1 MKRQL
6 DKPTTILGTA
16 LLLSLLPC
24 AATFAHDHSAYSH
37 DSGISHENADWMAN
51 VADQR
56 RLADLSLPGTH
67 DTMTYALN
75 DDDYTA
81 TQGVITDVAM
91 TQNKSLRQQLLAGVR
106 VLDIRCRRTP
116 YNNFDIYHGS
126 IDTGFDFDDVL
137 LDVTDFLADH
147 PTETV
152 LMRLKPEG
160 NDGTMSFEDVLD
172 TYVDDS
178 RYASYF
184 WKNSSSELATGSSNT
199 RLGDVRGKIVVL
211 ANFSGERF
219 GIDYAS
225 ANIQDEYELDTNWD
239 LYDKWVDVKEQFQ
252 ASNTSTEGSR
262 GFYINFLSGS
272 GGSFPYFVASGHSS
286 PGTSAPRL
294 WTGLTTI
301 TSPNKYPDFPR
312 LDCLFGECSIYF
324 EGTNVLTYDY
334 LDDANITFAGIV
346 YSDFPGHGLIDR
358 VIALNN
364 DGVTLFND
372 PDYKGA
378 RKSFELGTYERF
390 SQLSIGNDQ
399 LSSISIADGLM
410 VTLYEH
416 GLKAGASIVLTSD
429 TPKLSTYNFDNRV
442 SSMVVSVQGAAVYE
456 HSDYTGRMQ
465 ILRPGSYNL
474 SDLNLDNDSISSLR
488 VGSGYRITLHEHSN
502 FGGDDRTYT
511 ADASS
516 LGGFNDD
523 ASSIEVSVQ

>member
-1 MKRQL
+1 MKRHFNQ
-6 DKPTTILGTA
+6 PATILSSALMLALMPATA
-16 LLLSLLPC
+16 V
-24 AATFAHDHSAYSH
+24 FAHSHSAYTH
-37 DSGISHENADWMAN
+37 DSGNSYENADWMAN
-51 VADQR
+51 IADQR

-91 TQNKSLRQQLLAGVR
+91 TQNKSLRQQLLAGIR

-137 LDVTDFLADH
+137 LTVTDFLADH

-160 NDGTMSFEDVLD
+160 NSGTMSFEDVLD
-172 TYVDDS
+172 TYVNDALYS
-178 RYASYF
+178 SYF
-184 WKNSSSELATGSSNT
+184 WKNSSSELASSSKT

-225 ANIQDEYELDTNWD
+225 ADIQDEYTLDTNWD

-252 ASNTSTEGSR
+252 ASNNSTEGSR
-262 GFYINFLSGS
+262 NFYINFLSGS

-286 PGTSAPRL
+286 PQTSAPRL
-294 WTGLTTI
+294 WTGLTTL
-301 TSPNKYPDFPR
+301 TNNNKYPDFPR
-312 LDCLFGECSIYF
+312 LDCFLGECSIYF

-334 LDDANITFAGIV
+334 LDDANISFAGIV

-372 PDYKGA
+372 ENYGGT
-378 RKSFELGTYERF
+378 RKSFELGTYDRF
-390 SQLSIGNDQ
+390 SQLSIGNDA
-399 LSSISIADGLM
+399 LSSVSIADGLM

-429 TPKLSTYNFDNRV
+429 TPKLSTYGFDNKV

-474 SDLNLDNDSISSLR
+474 SDLDLGNDSISSLR
-488 VGSGYRITLHEHSN
+488 VGSGYKITLHEHSN
-502 FGGDDRTYT
+502 YGGDKKTYT
-511 ADASS
+511 SDASS
-516 LGGFNDD
+516 LGSFNDE
-523 ASSIEVSVQ
+523 ASSIVVSLQ

>member
-1 MKRQL
+1 MKRFIDDPIRNL
-6 DKPTTILGTA
+6 AAA
-16 LLLSLLPC
+16 LLLALTAGT
-24 AATFAHDHSAYSH
+24 AAFAHEHSAYSH

-56 RLADLSLPGTH
+56 RLADMSLPGTH

-75 DDDYTA
+75 DDDYMGTSI
-81 TQGVITDVAM
+81 GIDTDVSM

-126 IDTGFDFDDVL
+126 VDTGFDFDDVL
-137 LDVTDFLADH
+137 LGVTDFLADH

-160 NDGTMSFEDVLD
+160 NGGTMSFEDVLD
-172 TYVDDS
+172 TYVNDS
-178 RYASYF
+178 RYSSYF
-184 WKNSSSELATGSSNT
+184 WKNSRSELASASTT

-219 GIDYAS
+219 GIDYAT
-225 ANIQDEYELDTNWD
+225 ANIQDNYTLDTNWD

-252 ASNTSTEGSR
+252 ESDDSTEGSR
-262 GFYINFLSGS
+262 SFFVNFLSGS
-272 GGSFPYFVASGHSS
+272 VGSFPYFVASGHSS

-301 TSPNKYPDFPR
+301 TSNGKYPDFPR
-312 LDCLFGECSIYF
+312 LDCFLGECSLYF

-334 LDDANITFAGIV
+334 LDDADITFAGIV
-346 YSDFPGHGLIDR
+346 YADFPGHGLIDR
-358 VIALNN
+358 IIALNN

-372 PDYKGA
+372 ENYLGT

-390 SQLSIGNDQ
+390 SQLPIGNDG
-399 LSSISIADGLM
+399 LSSVSIADGLI

-416 GLKAGASIVLTSD
+416 GQKEGASIVLTAD
-429 TPKLSTYNFDNRV
+429 TPKLSTYGFDNRV
-442 SSMVVSVQGAAVYE
+442 SSMVVSVQGAVVYE
-456 HSDYTGRMQ
+456 HGDYKGRMQ
-465 ILRPGSYNL
+465 ILRPGSYNMA
-474 SDLNLDNDSISSLR
+474 DLALDNDSISSVR
-488 VGSGYRITLHEHSN
+488 VGSGYKIKLYKNSN
-502 FGGDDRTYT
+502 FGGDTKTLT
-511 ADASS
+511 ADASG
-516 LGGFNDD
+516 LGSFNDETT
-523 ASSIEVSVQ
+523 SVVVSLQ